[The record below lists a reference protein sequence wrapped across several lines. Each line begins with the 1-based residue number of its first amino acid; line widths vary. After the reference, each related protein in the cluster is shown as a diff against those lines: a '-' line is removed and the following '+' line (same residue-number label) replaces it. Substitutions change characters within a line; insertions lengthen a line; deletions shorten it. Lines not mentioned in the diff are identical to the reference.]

1 MTSGLEVLDH
11 GVEALGGGEVG
22 VGDVHAVDHDGHLAV
37 ALFHG
42 GLADQVPHVGH
53 GGEDDP
59 LVRRDADVVLVH
71 SRYLT
76 HTKYENVILVELYNI
91 AYYRVS
97 QKQAEKLKSRKMKE
111 G

>member
-37 ALFHG
+37 ALLHG

-71 SRYLT
+71 SRYLP

-91 AYYRVS
+91 SYYMVS
-97 QKQAEKLKSRKMKE
+97 QQD
-111 G
+111 

>member
-76 HTKYENVILVELYNI
+76 HTKYENV
-91 AYYRVS
+91 
-97 QKQAEKLKSRKMKE
+97 KSWKNRTVLRTTGCSKIS
-111 G
+111 